1 VLPFRG
7 RDGASD
13 DLRQLELI
21 PRDVLFGNPER
32 TAPRISPDGSMV
44 AYLAPHDGILAVW
57 VQSTGGSDARV
68 VASDPKRP
76 ISNAFWAP
84 DGSRVLYLQDTG
96 GDENYH
102 LFGVSSSGGDVVDL
116 TPFPGA
122 RATVCAIEYDRPD
135 AILVTLNERDKRLFD
150 VHRLDIASG
159 KLTFDTENPGNVSSW
174 TADADLA
181 VRAAIVANGDASY
194 AIIVRDTLDSPW
206 RTLITTSADDGMPN
220 PVAFTGDGTGLY
232 VITALGA
239 NAARLMRYDLAAGT
253 AAVVIE
259 DPDYDV
265 ADVAVSAQTND
276 VIAVAIS
283 RDRLEW
289 HIADED
295 YRADFAALRAANPG
309 DFRITS
315 SDRAD
320 TAWIAGFEQD
330 DASPS
335 FWAYDRRTKTATKLF
350 DTRPALAT
358 YQLASMLP
366 VRYAARDGLTIHGY
380 LTLPR
385 DAAQPAP
392 MVLFV
397 HGGPWA
403 RDTWGFRSYPQ
414 WLANRGYA
422 VLQVNFRG
430 STGYGKTFLNAG
442 DLQWAGTMHTD
453 LLDAKRW
460 AVERGYADPAR
471 VAIMGGSYG
480 GYATLA
486 ALTLAPDAFAAGIDI
501 VGPSNLN
508 TLLASIPAYW
518 ATLRAEF
525 TRRMG
530 EDPTFLYEQSP
541 LFKADRIRVPLLI
554 GQGANDPRVNIRES
568 DQIVAAMRQNGLPVT
583 YVVFEDEGHGF
594 ARPDNNNRFNAAVE
608 AFLATH
614 LGGRAEAPSPNE
626 DVTPFLR

>member
-1 VLPFRG
+1 
-7 RDGASD
+7 
-13 DLRQLELI
+13 LI
-21 PRDVLFGNPER
+21 PRSVLFGNPER
-32 TAPRISPDGSMV
+32 AAPRISPDGSKI
-44 AYLAPHDGILAVW
+44 AYLAPHDGNLAVW
-57 VQSTGGSDARV
+57 VQSVGMNDSRV

-84 DGSRVLYLQDTG
+84 DGARVLYLQDAG

-102 LFGVSSSGGDVVDL
+102 LFAVSPDGGDVVDL

-122 RATVCAIEYDRPD
+122 RASVCAIEYARPD
-135 AILVTLNERDKRLFD
+135 TILVTLNERDKRLFD
-150 VHRLDIASG
+150 VYRLDVAG
-159 KLTFDTENPGNVSSW
+159 GTLTFDTENPGNVSDW

-181 VRAAIVANGDASY
+181 VRAAVVANGDASY
-194 AIIVRDTLDSPW
+194 AVIVREAVDSPW
-206 RTLITTSADDGMPN
+206 RTLITTAAEDGMPH
-220 PVAFTGDGTGLY
+220 PVAFTSDGTGIY
-232 VITALGA
+232 IITAIDA
-239 NAARLMRYDLAAGT
+239 NAARLMRYDIATGAAT
-253 AAVVIE
+253 VVVE
-259 DPDYDV
+259 DPDYDTS
-265 ADVAVSAQTND
+265 DVAVSTKTND
-276 VIAVAIS
+276 VIAVAVS

-289 HIADED
+289 QVVDET
-295 YRADFAALRAANPG
+295 YRADFAALRKHNPG

-315 SDRAD
+315 SDRED
-320 TAWIAGFEQD
+320 TAWTVAYEQD

-335 FWAYDRRTKTATKLF
+335 HWAFDRTTKSATKLF
-350 DTRPALAT
+350 DTRPALAN
-358 YQLASMLP
+358 YELVNMLP
-366 VRYAARDGLTIHGY
+366 IQYDARDGLTIHGY
-380 LTLPR
+380 LTLPP
-385 DAAQPAP
+385 DAAQPPP
-392 MVLFV
+392 MVLLV

-414 WLANRGYA
+414 WLASRGYA

-442 DLQWAGTMHTD
+442 DRQWAGTMHTD

-460 AVERGYADPAR
+460 AVERGYADAAR

-486 ALTLAPDAFAAGIDI
+486 ALAFSPDAFAAGIDI

-518 ATLRAEF
+518 ETMRSEF

-530 EDPTFLYEQSP
+530 EDPKFLDEQSP
-541 LFKADRIRVPLLI
+541 LFRADRIRVPLLI

-594 ARPDNNNRFNAAVE
+594 ARPENNNRFNAAVE

-614 LGGRAEAPSPNE
+614 LGGRAEAPAADEN
-626 DVTPFLR
+626 VTPFLR